1 MTKGKGSSGD
11 KIKTMK
17 ELLNRTAQR
26 YSDKT
31 AFLFGNNRYTFKQFN
46 QRVNSLVNALASLG
60 VRKGDRV
67 GILAYN
73 CPQYFEVF
81 SVAKAGMV
89 CVPLN
94 YRSVGREL
102 AYFVNN
108 SEVSALILEKE
119 FSDVVGSIRQELTG
133 VKNFICLDATLENM
147 LSYEQLIN
155 SFPPDEP
162 KAEVKEDDAAVLFYT
177 SGTTG
182 LPKGSVHTHKGL
194 VAETIVPHREI
205 TSDDIALCVMP
216 FFHVGGSAAYLF
228 PCFYFGATTV
238 ILKRFDTALTLQ
250 TIEKEKITNT
260 CLVPVMLARL
270 MEHADF
276 RKYDLSSLRTI
287 TYTGAPMPAETLR
300 NGLKAFGNI
309 FVQALGQTEA
319 NLLTVLTK
327 EDHEAGMSQKGS
339 KLLESVGKPY
349 YEGEIRIV
357 DERNK
362 EVPQGEVGEI
372 VSSSD
377 RIMKE
382 YWKQPE
388 ETAKIMSGGWL
399 HTGDMGRADEDGYIY
414 LVDRAKD
421 MIISGGENIYSREVE
436 QVLETH
442 PAVLESAVVGV
453 PDEKW
458 GESVKAIIVL
468 RKGAKASESEI
479 IDYCKERLA
488 SYKKPKSVEFW
499 DSLPKNPSGKVLK
512 KDIRDRYWQGYEKKV
527 H

>member
-1 MTKGKGSSGD
+1 MATGEGSSGG
-11 KIKTMK
+11 KIRTWQ
-17 ELLNRTAQR
+17 ELINSTAQR
-26 YSDKT
+26 YGDKT
-31 AFLFGNNRYTFKQFN
+31 AFVFGSNRYSFKQVN
-46 QRVNSLVNALASLG
+46 QRINSLTNALASLG
-60 VRKGDRV
+60 VKKGDRV

-94 YRSVGREL
+94 YRSVSREL
-102 AYFVNN
+102 AYFINN
-108 SEVSALILEKE
+108 SELKALILEKE
-119 FSDVVGSIRQELTG
+119 FSEVVGSIRQELAG
-133 VKNFICLDATLENM
+133 VKSFICLDATLENM
-147 LSYEQLIN
+147 LSYEQLIK

-162 KAEVKEDDAAVLFYT
+162 KAEAKEDDAAVLFYT

-194 VAETIVPHREI
+194 VAETIVPHREL
-205 TSDDIALCVMP
+205 SPDDIALCVMP

-228 PCFYFGATTV
+228 PCFYFGATTI
-238 ILKRFDTALTLQ
+238 ILKRFDAGLMLQ
-250 TIEKEKITNT
+250 TIEKEKVTNT
-260 CLVPVMLARL
+260 CVVPVMLARL
-270 MEHADF
+270 MEHQDF
-276 RKYDLSSLRTI
+276 RKYDLSSLRSI

-300 NGLKAFGNI
+300 NGLKEFGNI

-327 EDHEAGMSQKGS
+327 EDHQIGMTQKGS
-339 KLLESVGKPY
+339 KLLESVGKSY
-349 YEGEIRIV
+349 YKGEIKIV
-357 DERNK
+357 DEKNK
-362 EVPQGEVGEI
+362 EVPAGEVGEI
-372 VSSSD
+372 VSTSP

-399 HTGDMGRADEDGYIY
+399 HTGDMGRADKDGYIY

-442 PAVLESAVVGV
+442 PAVLEAAVVGV
-453 PDEKW
+453 PDKKW
-458 GESVKAIIVL
+458 GESVKAIVVL
-468 RKGAKASESEI
+468 RKGAKASEDEI
-479 IDYCKERLA
+479 IDYCKDRLA
-488 SYKKPKSVEFW
+488 SYKKPRTVEFW
-499 DSLPKNPSGKVLK
+499 DSLPKNPSGKILK
-512 KDIRDRYWQGYEKKV
+512 KDIREKYWQGYEKRI